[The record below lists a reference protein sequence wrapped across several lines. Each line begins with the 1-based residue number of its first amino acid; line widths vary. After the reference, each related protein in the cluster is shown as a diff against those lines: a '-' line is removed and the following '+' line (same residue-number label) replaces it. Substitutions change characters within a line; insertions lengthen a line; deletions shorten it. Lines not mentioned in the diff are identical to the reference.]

1 MPIPDGATRSAFAA
15 TFPDRFAAVV
25 AEARGAMAAVEAGA
39 VPGGERLLS
48 DADLRLL
55 REVYGLRVELEIEV
69 AGILWRTAAVVRAAA
84 AALEWL
90 GRRPRPRPRPAL
102 ARPAAPG
109 GVQPAAL
116 TGRRRAA
123 GIGEDSVERL
133 ARAA

>member
-1 MPIPDGATRSAFAA
+1 VPIPDGATRSAFAA

-25 AEARGAMAAVEAGA
+25 AEARGAMAAVEASA
-39 VPGGERLLS
+39 APGGERLLS

-90 GRRPRPRPRPAL
+90 GRRPRPRPAL
-102 ARPAAPG
+102 ARPSAPG